1 MENLQNLLAEVHGS
15 LSSLGGR
22 LRQAR
27 ESRILTL
34 EELADSSGLTK
45 GYLSKVERNQATP
58 SVAGLLRLC
67 STLEISVGDL
77 FVPSAGQDLVRLE
90 DRVVLNFGGEGLS
103 EALLTPSYE
112 KRLQVIHSTIRPGG
126 GSGPELY
133 SLPSQVE
140 FAYVLQGIVTLTL
153 GERQVTLRSGDAIT
167 FSPAEAHSFQNL
179 DGNNP
184 AEVMWIF
191 SPALPGER
199 DPVAET
205 VPPEVDAL

>member
-1 MENLQNLLAEVHGS
+1 VENLQNLLAEVHGS

-77 FVPSAGQDLVRLE
+77 FDPSAGQDLVRLE

>member
-58 SVAGLLRLC
+58 SVAVLLRLC

-77 FVPSAGQDLVRLE
+77 FDPSAGQDLVRLE
-90 DRVVLNFGGEGLS
+90 DRVLLSFGGEGLS

-140 FAYVLQGIVTLTL
+140 FAYVLRGVVTLTL
-153 GERQVTLRSGDAIT
+153 GERHITLRSGDAIT
-167 FSPAEAHSFQNL
+167 FSPTEAHSFQNL
-179 DGNNP
+179 DEGEP
-184 AEVMWIF
+184 AEVIWVF
-191 SPALPGER
+191 SPALSGDR
-199 DPVAET
+199 DSVTEPDLPDGTAI
-205 VPPEVDAL
+205 